1 MQDWIHTAVQEVND
15 EKCQFITILQ
25 VNTNSLECPLFKIE
39 EQSQTKYC
47 QEERLPRRSKGSNF
61 NPTAVTNRC
70 FPSKIR

>member
-1 MQDWIHTAVQEVND
+1 MTLLH
-15 EKCQFITILQ
+15 

-39 EQSQTKYC
+39 EQNQTKYC
-47 QEERLPRRSKGSNF
+47 QEECLPRRLKGSNF